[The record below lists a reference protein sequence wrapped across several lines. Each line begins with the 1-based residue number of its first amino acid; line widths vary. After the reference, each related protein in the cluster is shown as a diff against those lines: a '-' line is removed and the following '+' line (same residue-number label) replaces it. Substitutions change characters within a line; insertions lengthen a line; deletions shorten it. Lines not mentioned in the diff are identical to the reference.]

1 MNLSKFLFGGDDKI
15 KKKSNFNPQQQQFF
29 QQFLGQLMNLQ
40 GQGGQGGQGGG
51 LENAFN
57 LLQQYMD
64 PNSQGYKDFE
74 APYLNEF
81 NEQTLPGIAER
92 FAGGAQGGALSS
104 SGFGQALG
112 GAASQYKS
120 NLTGMKQNLQKS
132 NLMDFINTYLNQT
145 SQALGASPFMYANR
159 PGNAGV
165 IPGALSGFA
174 GGLGRGFGGG
184 F

>member
-1 MNLSKFLFGGDDKI
+1 MNLSSFLFGSDDKI
-15 KKKSNFNPQQQQFF
+15 KKKSNFSPQQNQFF
-29 QQFLGQLMNLQ
+29 QQFLSQLMGLQ
-40 GQGGQGGQGGG
+40 GQGGQGGGISD
-51 LENAFN
+51 AFN

-64 PNSQGYKDFE
+64 PNSQAYKDFE
-74 APYLNEF
+74 APYLTEF
-81 NEQTLPGIAER
+81 NEQTLPQIAER

-120 NLTGMKQNLQKS
+120 NLTGLKQGLQKS

-145 SQALGASPFMYANR
+145 SQALGASPFMYTNK
-159 PGNAGV
+159 PGNAGLF
-165 IPGALSGFA
+165 PSALGGFA
-174 GGLGRGFGGG
+174 QGLGRGLGGG